1 MSRKGNFHLGVG
13 ASSILMIF
21 VVLCLTTF
29 GILSYV
35 TANADNKLS
44 TKNAET
50 VESYYTS
57 AAAAEGKLQKIDTAL
72 ISAGEDA
79 RLAAAGTSLTDLK
92 YYNEYKGR
100 GELQSV
106 TDILTGGVPGA
117 RKQAVCYLSFAQ
129 MLITHLDG
137 MTVENGDA
145 DTLNV
150 RFLTD
155 AGEGRQMETR
165 LTVNAFGS
173 AERYRVTGRKLLA
186 AQAPESD
193 GGDTLQL
200 WQGSSAQ

>member
-1 MSRKGNFHLGVG
+1 MSRKGNLHLGVG

-50 VESYYTS
+50 VESYYAS
-57 AAAAEGKLQKIDTAL
+57 AAVAEGKLQKIDTAL
-72 ISAGEDA
+72 VSAGEDA
-79 RLAAAGTSLTDLK
+79 RLAAAGTSLTSLN
-92 YYNEYKGR
+92 YYNEYKDR
-100 GELQSV
+100 VELQSV
-106 TDILTGGVPGA
+106 TDILAGGAPA
-117 RKQAVCYLSFAQ
+117 ERKQAVCYLSFAQ
-129 MLITHLDG
+129 MLITRLDG
-137 MTVENGDA
+137 MTVENGGA

-173 AERYRVTGRKLLA
+173 AARYRVTGKKLLA
-186 AQAPESD
+186 DQTPESD